1 MLGLNKQ
8 QKIWCKRDSEVVV
21 AAIESPD
28 KTNKYILRQRE
39 INSLAPHNWLLG
51 EVNISYITTITFA
64 FIKYLKFQI
73 NHLENNLFFR
83 QSSATSE
90 AS

>member
-1 MLGLNKQ
+1 M
-8 QKIWCKRDSEVVV
+8 VV

-90 AS
+90 PS